1 MTRADITSA
10 SKQEGVFFTMKKFR
24 ISFYTGPSVYDSL
37 LFREYIFAKNVDE
50 AEEYAKQKGFAWYEI
65 TEVKE

>member
-1 MTRADITSA
+1 
-10 SKQEGVFFTMKKFR
+10 MKKFR

-50 AEEYAKQKGFAWYEI
+50 AEEHAKQKSFAWYEI
-65 TEVKE
+65 AEVKE